1 MRLCELLSRH
11 MLGRFGV
18 GSVEGCCGDSCSG
31 GGGGGGGGF
40 ERFLNRCR
48 YISLALAMRYARRL
62 SGDIV

>member
-1 MRLCELLSRH
+1 